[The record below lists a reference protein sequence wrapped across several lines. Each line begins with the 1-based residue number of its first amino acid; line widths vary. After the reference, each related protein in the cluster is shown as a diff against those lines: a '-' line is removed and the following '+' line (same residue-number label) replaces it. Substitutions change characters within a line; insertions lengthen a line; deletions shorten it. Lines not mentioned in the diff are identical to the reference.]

1 MIWWA
6 TCGLAVVVGLV
17 VVLAV
22 ARGEAMQPVE
32 PDRRDV
38 LVPADRPLHAGD
50 LADVRFTTALRG
62 YRMEEVDA
70 LLAHLRLQLPDPTPT
85 SDAIRATEPKEPPH
99 AG

>member
-1 MIWWA
+1 
-6 TCGLAVVVGLV
+6 
-17 VVLAV
+17 
-22 ARGEAMQPVE
+22 MQPVE

-70 LLAHLRLQLPDPTPT
+70 LLARLRLQLPDPTTVRSHPLPT
-85 SDAIRATEPKEPPH
+85 TPPEEPH

>member
-1 MIWWA
+1 MIWWV

-62 YRMEEVDA
+62 YRMDEVDA
-70 LLAHLRLQLPDPTPT
+70 LLARLRLQLPDPTAAP
-85 SDAIRATEPKEPPH
+85 DAICAAEPKEPPH

>member
-1 MIWWA
+1 MIWLV
-6 TCGLAVVVGLV
+6 TCALAVVVGVV

-38 LVPADRPLHAGD
+38 RVPADRPLVARD
-50 LADVRFTTALRG
+50 LEQIRFTTALRG

-70 LLAHLRLQLPDPTPT
+70 LLARLQLQLPDSPD
-85 SDAIRATEPKEPPH
+85 SPH
-99 AG
+99 FTQEGPGAG

>member
-1 MIWWA
+1 
-6 TCGLAVVVGLV
+6 
-17 VVLAV
+17 
-22 ARGEAMQPVE
+22 MQPVE

-70 LLAHLRLQLPDPTPT
+70 LLARLRLQLPDPTTVGSHPLPT
-85 SDAIRATEPKEPPH
+85 TPPEEPH

>member
-1 MIWWA
+1 M
-6 TCGLAVVVGLV
+6 GLV

-70 LLAHLRLQLPDPTPT
+70 LLARLRLQLPDPTPT
-85 SDAIRATEPKEPPH
+85 PDAGTATEPKEHPH

>member
-1 MIWWA
+1 VIWLV
-6 TCGLAVVVGLV
+6 TCLLALGVGLV
-17 VVLAV
+17 VVLAT

-38 LVPADRPLHAGD
+38 LVPADRPLTARD
-50 LADVRFTTALRG
+50 LAGIRFTTALRG

-70 LLAHLRLQLPDPTPT
+70 LIARLQLQLPDP
-85 SDAIRATEPKEPPH
+85 EPAFRPEDPH

>member
-1 MIWWA
+1 MIWWV

-70 LLAHLRLQLPDPTPT
+70 LLARLRLQLPDPTARTHPVPST
-85 SDAIRATEPKEPPH
+85 DPEEPH

>member
-1 MIWWA
+1 VIWLV
-6 TCGLAVVVGLV
+6 TCGLAVALGLV

-70 LLAHLRLQLPDPTPT
+70 LLARLRLQLPDPAVEAHPGP
-85 SDAIRATEPKEPPH
+85 ATEPEEPN